1 MPPSAVV
8 HLVFAGEYV
17 SYQGRHF
24 QVERAKLY
32 DLPDQAPPVGIAVS
46 GPDSIRLA
54 ADHAD
59 AMITV
64 EPDEDLV
71 RRFGKQ
77 GGAGKPVYGQLA
89 VCYGRDEKAAR
100 RRARELWRWA
110 LPGWH
115 VMAELPDPR
124 AFDAASQHVTE
135 DDIAA
140 LVPCGPDTGQ
150 YVKAVREY
158 VQAGFTH
165 VALVQ
170 VGAEH
175 QHDFIDWSARELLPA
190 LREL

>member
-1 MPPSAVV
+1 MTQFGYTAM
-8 HLVFAGEYV
+8 GE
-17 SYQGRHF
+17 QTPAR
-24 QVERAKLY
+24 QL
-32 DLPDQAPPVGIAVS
+32 
-46 GPDSIRLA
+46 
-54 ADHAD
+54 
-59 AMITV
+59 IT
-64 EPDEDLV
+64 DLV
-71 RRFGKQ
+71 AAEAAGFDFSVTSDHYFPWLEEQ
-77 GGAGKPVYGQLA
+77 GHSPNAWAVLGA
-89 VCYGRDEKAAR
+89 AAQATER
-100 RRARELWRWA
+100 LPLMTFVRRARELWRWA

-124 AFDAASQHVTE
+124 SFDAASQHVTE